1 MLLAKP
7 KKQTTKTKKQRPFL
21 FRLKGRVKTTNWSQ
35 QDREHHGGHV
45 LRYKATWL
53 SANMETPSA
62 AQQTHEQMSCSPS
75 ANFSLSQSPKWK
87 QIMPT
92 WVFKNIWVHQKKK
105 KKGWTLRFKKLQFR
119 PSLCSL
125 QCLLSLALPTA
136 NWLSILCAVAGKV
149 GVNKLIFSWKR
160 CSNTHPYQLPH
171 QHWQIPPNPDALNSQ
186 LLFLSF
192 PISPRSSISS
202 CSIPPRIYLSSLLQQ
217 HYPLEVI
224 LLLPE
229 VSTKTFVFAE
239 QCCKKMPGVPLRS
252 VEVPS

>member
-1 MLLAKP
+1 MTVSKHGDPKGSSAGTRTDVLFSICKLLTFSVSKM
-7 KKQTTKTKKQRPFL
+7 
-21 FRLKGRVKTTNWSQ
+21 
-35 QDREHHGGHV
+35 
-45 LRYKATWL
+45 KANNAHL
-53 SANMETPSA
+53 SLQEY
-62 AQQTHEQMSCSPS
+62 MSTS
-75 ANFSLSQSPKWK
+75 
-87 QIMPT
+87 
-92 WVFKNIWVHQKKK
+92 KKK

-125 QCLLSLALPTA
+125 QCLLSLALPTV

-239 QCCKKMPGVPLRS
+239 QCCKKMPGVPLGS